1 MTHIG
6 AVGRVGVD
14 EEDGV
19 PVVHQLDDGAA
30 AGGLQLGHVAVDVK
44 AVALGAGAYQ
54 LGRELGGYAVLVQ
67 IVVSIGVAVGD
78 DDDDQILEE
87 IVMLAL
93 RDFAGE
99 DHHGFLALDLAGVYI
114 AVYIYNALV
123 LGHVGGGGG
132 GYVAYYHVGYGSAG
146 LGSEGGGVQNDAA
159 GAVLG
164 YYLQKINDLLRRCG
178 AFPIALLGR
187 GFELCQ
193 YRLGIDLLGLR
204 LSGGRGFFGR
214 GSGGCT
220 GCQAKGHDQYK
231 NERQD
236 FFHSFVFLSFV
247 VFL

>member
-1 MTHIG
+1 M
-6 AVGRVGVD
+6 
-14 EEDGV
+14 GV
-19 PVVHQLDDGAA
+19 PAS
-30 AGGLQLGHVAVDVK
+30 VAKV
-44 AVALGAGAYQ
+44 
-54 LGRELGGYAVLVQ
+54 
-67 IVVSIGVAVGD
+67 VVSR
-78 DDDDQILEE
+78 
-87 IVMLAL
+87 MMRPAL
-93 RDFAGE
+93 C
-99 DHHGFLALDLAGVYI
+99 
-114 AVYIYNALV
+114 
-123 LGHVGGGGG
+123 
-132 GYVAYYHVGYGSAG
+132 S
-146 LGSEGGGVQNDAA
+146 
-159 GAVLG
+159 G